1 VLANTMATTS
11 LLLQVCFQVF
21 SHKTQHRRRLMSE
34 TSPLIRCSRG
44 RTLLSSVQVTDSSS
58 FASLWIRGRQQG
70 SSSSSC
76 TYSYFKR
83 RRRGSGRVSVD
94 SSSRS
99 KPAGDTRRIG
109 ENNGEYSR
117 ATEST
122 VTSAVGAKTVGPPSN
137 EDGATIPVPPLP
149 PPPASVVEEEEV
161 QSKPFLA
168 NWKPPRYLWR
178 ALAAF
183 IIAGQVII
191 RSIRGRVHV
200 RNTLQQL
207 ELVGPRSLGVS
218 LLTASFVGMVFTIQA
233 GTIPTSLLWLLCSLL
248 CCSRLMIIV
257 DKSLQ

>member
-1 VLANTMATTS
+1 MATTS

-21 SHKTQHRRRLMSE
+21 SHKTHHHRGLMSE
-34 TSPLIRCSRG
+34 TSSLIRCSRG
-44 RTLLSSVQVTDSSS
+44 RTLLSSVQVIDSSS
-58 FASLWIRGRQQG
+58 FASLRIRGRQQG

-76 TYSYFKR
+76 TYPYFKR

-94 SSSRS
+94 SSSRR
-99 KPAGDTRRIG
+99 KPAGDTRTIG

-117 ATEST
+117 ATESA
-122 VTSAVGAKTVGPPSN
+122 VTSAVGAKAVGPPSN

-183 IIAGQVII
+183 IIAGQVD
-191 RSIRGRVHV
+191 
-200 RNTLQQL
+200 
-207 ELVGPRSLGVS
+207 GV
-218 LLTASFVGMVFTIQA
+218 
-233 GTIPTSLLWLLCSLL
+233 
-248 CCSRLMIIV
+248 
-257 DKSLQ
+257 